1 MGFFVTLRKNIP
13 GIYNLPRKYRKYQ
26 VRSQLLSM
34 PNIGQWPSGWEIVRW
49 TMVRVFACRLI
60 LVQSTIPYYNF
71 AGTTL
76 YYMAHLL
83 QMCPWSQISRP
94 LAGNVAVCAV
104 KIFTT
109 FLRDITNTINQHST
123 AWYCLVYQSCK
134 TFFLC
139 PRYKRTLLRNRY
151 WECLEGTCKGAAVI
165 ITIMVVVTVV
175 VVIVVKILIVMRIML
190 IESLE
195 STCVCGGGAAVHDIG
210 RDSGHWGLW

>member
-1 MGFFVTLRKNIP
+1 MKLKPCGKESLKTSLEKNCNYFDQSICPEHVYISWSLDPDLKVFFQTDFLNSLRRVASDNAFSAIWLKVRMGFFVTLRKNIP
-13 GIYNLPRKYRKYQ
+13 GIYDLPRKYRKYQ

-60 LVQSTIPYYNF
+60 LVQSTIPNYNF

-76 YYMAHLL
+76 HYMAHLP

-109 FLRDITNTINQHST
+109 F
-123 AWYCLVYQSCK
+123 
-134 TFFLC
+134 F
-139 PRYKRTLLRNRY
+139 
-151 WECLEGTCKGAAVI
+151 WE
-165 ITIMVVVTVV
+165 
-175 VVIVVKILIVMRIML
+175 ILQIL
-190 IESLE
+190 
-195 STCVCGGGAAVHDIG
+195 
-210 RDSGHWGLW
+210 

>member
-1 MGFFVTLRKNIP
+1 MALRKNIP

-34 PNIGQWPSGWEIVRW
+34 PNIGQWPSGSEIVRW

-60 LVQSTIPYYNF
+60 LVHSTIPYCNT

-76 YYMAHLL
+76 HYMAHLP

-109 FLRDITNTINQHST
+109 FFERYYKHYTSAYNSRVLFGISELQNILFVPLLQKNPVTKQILRMFRRH
-123 AWYCLVYQSCK
+123 V
-134 TFFLC
+134 
-139 PRYKRTLLRNRY
+139 
-151 WECLEGTCKGAAVI
+151 
-165 ITIMVVVTVV
+165 
-175 VVIVVKILIVMRIML
+175 
-190 IESLE
+190 
-195 STCVCGGGAAVHDIG
+195 
-210 RDSGHWGLW
+210 